1 MLGIVKADP
10 GGREGG
16 LARRSGA
23 SLSGRCT
30 AVDGERNDVHNCH
43 VDEAAAQL
51 GQCGFTDLR
60 TGNMCLGRARH
71 RGPCSLAA
79 PHFPARPE
87 DQETF

>member
-1 MLGIVKADP
+1 MLGIIKADP
-10 GGREGG
+10 GGREGQ

-23 SLSGRCT
+23 LLSRCT
-30 AVDGERNDVHNCH
+30 VVDAERNDVHNCH
-43 VDEAAAQL
+43 VDEAAAQS

-79 PHFPARPE
+79 PHLPAGTE
-87 DQETF
+87 DQEAP